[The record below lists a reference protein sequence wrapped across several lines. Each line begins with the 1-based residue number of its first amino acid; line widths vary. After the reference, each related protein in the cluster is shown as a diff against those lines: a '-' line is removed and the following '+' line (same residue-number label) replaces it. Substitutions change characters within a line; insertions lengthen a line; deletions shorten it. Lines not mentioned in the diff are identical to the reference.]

1 MLSTSFVLMLTLLA
15 AGQTSKPNIII
26 ILTDDAGY
34 ADFGFQ
40 SHKLIPTPNIDALQ
54 SNGIT
59 FSQAYVTAPNCSPSR
74 AGLLT
79 GRYQQRYGHEYN
91 LYNSKPLNGVSS
103 DSLGL
108 PLPQKIMPQYLKA
121 LGYTSA
127 AIGKWHLGS
136 KDYYHPMQRGFDYFF
151 GTLEGSSF
159 YKTGQAKEIIRG
171 YQQVPADSLPY
182 LTDAFGDEAVKFIA
196 GQQGPFFLYLAF
208 NAPHVPLQ
216 AKKEY
221 LDFYRQQFHTIERA
235 TNAAMTRSI
244 DDNVGKLIR
253 ELREKGIY
261 ENTLIVFSNDNGG
274 PVAMNGGNASNN
286 SPLRGAKVMLYEGGI
301 RVPMIFH
308 WPAMIRGKQV
318 SQQVVSTLDWLPTF
332 MDIADAKPT
341 GHTLDGISLLPTI
354 KGRGQSDD
362 RTLFWRQGNV
372 GAVRSGNWKLI
383 VFENS
388 GRPPELYH
396 LSTDIGEDKNLV
408 TVDKKKA
415 HNLQRLY
422 EAWEKGLARPLWT
435 GGPSDE
441 QVIRMYDQ
449 QFVPRD

>member
-1 MLSTSFVLMLTLLA
+1 MLTLLA

-40 SHKLIPTPNIDALQ
+40 SQKLIPTPNIDALQ
-54 SNGIT
+54 NNGIT

-108 PLPQKIMPQYLKA
+108 PRSQKIMPQYLKA
-121 LGYTSA
+121 LGYTTG

-136 KDYYHPMQRGFDYFF
+136 KAYYHPMQRGFDYFF

-159 YKTGQAKEIIRG
+159 YQTGQAKEIIRG
-171 YQQVPADSLPY
+171 YDHVPADSLPY
-182 LTDAFGDEAVKFIA
+182 LTDAFGDEAVRFIA
-196 GQQGPFFLYLAF
+196 KQQGPFFLYLAF

-221 LDFYRQQFHTIERA
+221 LDLYRQQFHSTERA

-244 DDNVGKLIR
+244 DDNVGKLIQV
-253 ELREKGIY
+253 LKDKGVY
-261 ENTLIVFSNDNGG
+261 DNTLIVFSNDNGG
-274 PVAMNGGNASNN
+274 PVSLHGGNGSNN

-308 WPAMIRGKQV
+308 WPAMIKGKQV

-332 MDIADAKPT
+332 IDIT
-341 GHTLDGISLLPTI
+341 GAAAPVHTLDGISLYPLLRGGRLNRSRTI
-354 KGRGQSDD
+354 
-362 RTLFWRQGNV
+362 FWRQGNV
-372 GAVRSGNWKLI
+372 GAVLSGNWKLI
-383 VFENS
+383 YFKGGV
-388 GRPPELYH
+388 RKPELYH
-396 LSTDIGEDKNLV
+396 LTRDIGEKQNLFAAN
-408 TVDKKKA
+408 KKKEKE
-415 HNLQRLY
+415 LQRLY
-422 EAWEKGLARPLWT
+422 EEWEKRLTRPLWT

-441 QVIRMYDQ
+441 QVIKMYDQ
-449 QFVPRD
+449 TFVPKD